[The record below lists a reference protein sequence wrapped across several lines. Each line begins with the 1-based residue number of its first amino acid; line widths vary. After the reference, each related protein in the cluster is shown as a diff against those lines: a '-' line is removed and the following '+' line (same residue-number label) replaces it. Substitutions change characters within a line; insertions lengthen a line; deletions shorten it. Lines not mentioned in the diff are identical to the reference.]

1 MWAAL
6 TSIYASAII
15 LIGAFLFTAVDQ
27 FEPNRRL
34 AVIFKC
40 AIIAAAGAA
49 IANQSLSPTGSFG
62 STRSAMPSRS
72 KQHSRRQEK

>member
-1 MWAAL
+1 MFGCGKLPRMWAAL

-49 IANQSLSPTGSFG
+49 IANRLL
-62 STRSAMPSRS
+62 R
-72 KQHSRRQEK
+72 

>member
-6 TSIYASAII
+6 TSIYVSAII
-15 LIGAFLFTAVDQ
+15 LVGAFLFVAVDWL
-27 FEPNRRL
+27 EPNRRL

-49 IANQSLSPTGSFG
+49 IANRLL
-62 STRSAMPSRS
+62 R
-72 KQHSRRQEK
+72 